1 MTIRKDAEVI
11 GLVSLAHG
19 SSHFF
24 HLILAPLFPW
34 LKTEFGL
41 SYAEL
46 GFLMTVF
53 FIVSTIMQAAAGFW
67 VDHSGPLKVLF
78 FGVATLAISA
88 LILATSNGYI
98 GLLTGACIAGL
109 GNGVFHPADY
119 TLLNRRVSP
128 ERVPH
133 AYSMHGVSGALGWAA
148 SPAVLVMVTTA
159 TNWRQALLVA
169 AALAAAVLTLLYARR
184 HVLQGSAEE
193 RLNEAQAKKNTSP
206 FSISFLKLPTVW
218 LCWGFFFLSALALSG
233 VQSFAPTAM
242 QLLYDLPL
250 ALTTTAYSTYM
261 LASAGGMV
269 VGGFVATR
277 SKFPDRIIAISF
289 ITASLICVVISLVI
303 VSGSTMLTL
312 FTLMGFCVGMAGP
325 SRDLMI
331 RAATPKESSGR
342 VFGVVYSGL
351 DSGLAIG
358 PLLFGLLMDWDFA
371 PAVFILIATFLLLA
385 LLTAYRVGENNR
397 LVHLKNTSLDA

>member
-169 AALAAAVLTLLYARR
+169 AAMAAAVLTLLYARR

-193 RLNEAQAKKNTSP
+193 RLHEAQAKKNTSP

-218 LCWGFFFLSALALSG
+218 LCWGFFLLSALALSG

-289 ITASLICVVISLVI
+289 ITASLICIVISLVI

-312 FTLMGFCVGMAGP
+312 FTVMGFCVGIAGP

-342 VFGVVYSGL
+342 VFGVLYSGL

-358 PLLFGLLMDWDFA
+358 PLLFGLLMDWDLA

>member
-1 MTIRKDAEVI
+1 MTIRNDAEVI

-88 LILATSNGYI
+88 LILATSNGYM
-98 GLLTGACIAGL
+98 GLLIGACIAGL

-169 AALAAAVLTLLYARR
+169 AAMAAAVLTLLYVRR

-193 RLNEAQAKKNTSP
+193 RLHEAQAKKSTSP

-218 LCWGFFFLSALALSG
+218 LCCGFFLLSALALSG
-233 VQSFAPTAM
+233 VESFAPTAM

-289 ITASLICVVISLVI
+289 ITASLICVLISLVI

-312 FTLMGFCVGMAGP
+312 FTVMGFCVGVAGP

-358 PLLFGLLMDWDFA
+358 PLLFGLLMDWDLA

-385 LLTAYRVGENNR
+385 LLTAYRVGQNNR
-397 LVHLKNTSLDA
+397 LVHLKNYE